1 MNAKKKYRIAVVE
14 PSILLAE
21 GLKTVFRAHPEF
33 EIASCAT
40 NIPHFFERPMAVP
53 PDIILIN
60 PMLIDFQR
68 QNHVRSLFASYPE
81 ALLVAIIYQFV
92 DQDVLKQYHGSI
104 AVFDDAAK
112 IQKKLR
118 HVIYS
123 SAGNTETV
131 DNFELSDREM
141 EVLISVVKGLQN
153 KEIAGQL
160 NLSIHTV
167 ISHRKNIIR
176 KTGIKSVAGL
186 AVYALLHHLIDQ
198 KEIE

>member
-1 MNAKKKYRIAVVE
+1 MNLKKKYKIAIIE

-21 GLKTVFRAHPEF
+21 GLKTIFHAHPEF

-40 NIPHFFERPMAVP
+40 NIHHFLERPLATP
-53 PDIILIN
+53 PDMILIN
-60 PMLIDFQR
+60 PMVIDFQR
-68 QNHVRSLFASYPE
+68 QNHIKSIFSSYPN
-81 ALLVAIIYQFV
+81 ALLIAIVYQFV

-104 AVFDDAAK
+104 TVFDDASK

-118 HVIYS
+118 HAIYS
-123 SAGNTETV
+123 SHGNTETI
-131 DNFELSDREM
+131 DNFELSDRET

-153 KEIAGQL
+153 KEIAVQL